1 MAKPRPK
8 FEASQ
13 QRPLIAALYLKG
25 CPQSEIAAQLN
36 LTQATVSRD
45 LKLIQEQWR
54 QSAISDMG
62 EVKQR
67 ELEKID
73 LIEYEAWQA
82 WLRSQADAI
91 SETTFGNSD
100 KPNIKS
106 SRNQYGDPRFLA
118 QIERCIELRCKILGI
133 NAPTKIEVNWQQ
145 ELENQG
151 IDASAIFN
159 RLVEYIATSD
169 S

>member
-91 SETTFGNSD
+91 TTNEFDGN
-100 KPNIKS
+100 KS
-106 SRNQYGDPRFLA
+106 TNTKNQYGDPRFLA